1 MMDKYLYAVG
11 LICLLTAGCTMR
23 QAGYTALGAGAG
35 GGIGYSLHHDG
46 KEAAIGALSGA
57 LTGNLAAQW
66 QDKTEKTKH
75 DKVYQ
80 EGYKQARVDVAV
92 HDWETNTGRSLAKQ
106 EPKRLVSVMIPKREE
121 NNVIY
126 DSQEVTVEDYR

>member
-35 GGIGYSLHHDG
+35 GGVGYSLHHDG
-46 KEAAIGALSGA
+46 KEAAIGGLAGA

-66 QDKTEKTKH
+66 QDKAEKTKH

-80 EGYKQARVDVAV
+80 EGYKQARVDIAIN
-92 HDWETNTGRSLAKQ
+92 DWETNTGKDLAKR
-106 EPKRLVSVMIPKREE
+106 EPKRLVSVMMPKREE